1 MIKEQDI
8 RIGDIVKVSC
18 DCILPEGSVCVVTQ
32 INTERFCKNRNGVVT
47 LRYADGTDYV
57 PWGVWCNSIE
67 GIPLTPK
74 ILENNCW
81 KLYEPST
88 KMYIKSNSNLAVCFP
103 PHSDKVQ
110 VYYVVEHLHTIKY
123 VHEFQHI
130 LWALGMD
137 ADLKIPEKSDG
148 KEAKHQ

>member
-1 MIKEQDI
+1 MIKAQDL
-8 RIGDIVKVSC
+8 RIGDLVKVIR
-18 DCILPEGSVCVVTQ
+18 DCFFTKGSVCVVTQ
-32 INTERFCKNRNGVVT
+32 INPERFHKNRNVVT
-47 LRYADGTDYV
+47 IRYADGTCNV

-74 ILENNCW
+74 ILENNGW

-110 VYYVVEHLHTIKY
+110 VYYVVEHLRTIKY

-130 LWALGMD
+130 LWALCMD

-148 KEAKHQ
+148 KEAKP